1 MMTMPSRKVGFPS
14 TPDETLPFLAVFS
27 DIFARHT
34 MAGVAGDQSG
44 WTLPAPSPLTEEQA
58 ESGAAAT
65 GHRKDG
71 PFKPLHLA
79 FSAQKVPPLRLHG
92 KGQSATKAEDAL
104 HLPRSATERASPT
117 KPLAAHLLRRI
128 NELANEEDRGRHQEY
143 NQHSRQQTKDQE
155 EGTADSSV
163 FATDD
168 MMSPASSPQTSFSK
182 LMMDRSKEKMPAQ
195 DASGWTL
202 PGARTPGMSMIAKG
216 APTPSGKDGQILV
229 LRQLLEERD
238 EEIANLKQA
247 EHDLS
252 MSLDRVVYELQTD
265 IQVNTRTFCTVCCF
279 VHKG

>member
-1 MMTMPSRKVGFPS
+1 MMAMPSRKVGFPS
-14 TPDETLPFLAVFS
+14 TLDEILPFLAMSS

-34 MAGVAGDQSG
+34 MEGVAGDQSG
-44 WTLPAPSPLTEEQA
+44 WTLPAPSPLSEEQTA
-58 ESGAAAT
+58 SSAAAP

-71 PFKPLHLA
+71 ALKPLHLA
-79 FSAQKVPPLRLHG
+79 FSAQKVPPLRLPG
-92 KGQSATKAEDAL
+92 GGQSATKAEDAFRV
-104 HLPRSATERASPT
+104 PRSATERASPT

-128 NELANEEDRGRHQEY
+128 TELADEDRGRHQQQNE
-143 NQHSRQQTKDQE
+143 HSRQRAIDHE
-155 EGTADSSV
+155 EGTVDSSV

-168 MMSPASSPQTSFSK
+168 MMSPACSPQTSFSK

-265 IQVNTRTFCTVCCF
+265 IQVNTRPLFTVCCF
-279 VHKG
+279 VY